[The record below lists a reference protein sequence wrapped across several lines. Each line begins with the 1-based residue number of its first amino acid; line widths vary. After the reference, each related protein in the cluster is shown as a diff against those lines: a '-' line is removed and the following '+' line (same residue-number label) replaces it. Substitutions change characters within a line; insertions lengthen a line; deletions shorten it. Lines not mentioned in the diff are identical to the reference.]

1 MLKQGPLFIFLWLAV
16 FSASAEANRL
26 SLTTLNCGAFFG
38 GGETRIEL
46 GQPRTSPEYWTK
58 ARNLVDLW
66 PTNAPLLVALEEIG
80 GAREAVYLSRFAAE
94 RYQHTFQ
101 PIFAETKDTFTEE
114 AVGALLD
121 LSQGWKISGKP
132 GRVPELDSAVSKHLV
147 VRLTNN
153 FSALEICVVHL
164 RRPIGQY
171 GRRAQDKQCAALKA
185 WTSARLAKNPH
196 ENLVIIGDFNEA
208 KKPGDA
214 TAALAPL
221 LAPPPGLHDAFV
233 LTGGKA
239 RTHANGQ
246 AYDRVLI
253 SPALAQGDAGIKF
266 VTVSVQPHKHGKGE
280 EKKLFSDH
288 FPVTATF
295 ALVPKK

>member
-1 MLKQGPLFIFLWLAV
+1 MLKQGLIFIFLWLAV
-16 FSASAEANRL
+16 FSARAEADRL
-26 SLTTLNCGAFFG
+26 ALTTLNCGAFFG

-46 GQPRTSPEYWTK
+46 GQPRTSAEFWTK

-66 PTNAPLLVALEEIG
+66 PTNAPLFVALEEIG

-132 GRVPELDSAVSKHLV
+132 GRVPELDRAVSKHLV

-185 WTSARLAKNPH
+185 WASARLAKNPH
-196 ENLVIIGDFNEA
+196 ENIVIIGDFNEA

-214 TAALAPL
+214 TAALA
-221 LAPPPGLHDAFV
+221 PGLHDAFV

-253 SPALAQGDAGIKF
+253 SSALAQGDAGIKF
-266 VTVSVQPHKHGKGE
+266 ETISVQPHKHGKGE
-280 EKKLFSDH
+280 EKKLFTDH

>member
-16 FSASAEANRL
+16 FSASAQADCV

-80 GAREAVYLSRFAAE
+80 GAREAVHLSQFTAA

-121 LSQGWKISGKP
+121 LSQGWKISGP
-132 GRVPELDSAVSKHLV
+132 GSNPKAR
-147 VRLTNN
+147 
-153 FSALEICVVHL
+153 
-164 RRPIGQY
+164 RRPP
-171 GRRAQDKQCAALKA
+171 R
-185 WTSARLAKNPH
+185 
-196 ENLVIIGDFNEA
+196 
-208 KKPGDA
+208 
-214 TAALAPL
+214 
-221 LAPPPGLHDAFV
+221 
-233 LTGGKA
+233 
-239 RTHANGQ
+239 
-246 AYDRVLI
+246 
-253 SPALAQGDAGIKF
+253 
-266 VTVSVQPHKHGKGE
+266 
-280 EKKLFSDH
+280 
-288 FPVTATF
+288 
-295 ALVPKK
+295 

>member
-1 MLKQGPLFIFLWLAV
+1 MLKQGLIFIFLWLAV
-16 FSASAEANRL
+16 FSASAQADRV

-46 GQPRTSPEYWTK
+46 GQPRTSAEFWTK

-132 GRVPELDSAVSKHLV
+132 GRVPELDRAVSKHLV

-185 WTSARLAKNPH
+185 WASARLAKNPH
-196 ENLVIIGDFNEA
+196 ENLVILGDFNEV
-208 KKPGDA
+208 KNPGDTA
-214 TAALAPL
+214 AALAPL
-221 LAPPPGLHDAFV
+221 LEPSPGLRDAFV
-233 LTGGKA
+233 LTGENA
-239 RTHANGQ
+239 RTHANGK
-246 AYDRVLI
+246 AYDRILI
-253 SPALAQGDAGIKF
+253 SSALADGDAGIKF
-266 VTVSVQPHKHGKGE
+266 ETISVSPHKHGKGE
-280 EKKLFSDH
+280 EKKLFTDH

-295 ALVPKK
+295 AFVPKK